1 MKMFL
6 KVSIKAPNKKE
17 NVLYLV
23 PDVVSSGVET
33 DEGYIISASCR
44 KDEYG
49 FSILRNR
56 KYVGDFSNKIA
67 PKQVITIEDDGNV
80 LTFSLISN
88 KNVVLRYLK
97 SKPTTTY
104 REMEEFYDYI
114 GKYDKL
120 KKRRSTGPLYPNS
133 GMDPDLKDEY
143 ARKGK

>member
-17 NVLYLV
+17 NILYLI
-23 PDVVSSGVET
+23 PDVISNSVET
-33 DEGYIISASCR
+33 DEGYIISASSR
-44 KDEYG
+44 KEEYS

-56 KYVGDFSNKIA
+56 KYIGGFSNKIA
-67 PKQVITIEDDGNV
+67 PKQIINIEDDGNV
-80 LTFSLISN
+80 LTFSLTSN
-88 KNVVLRYLK
+88 KITVKRYLK
-97 SKPTTTY
+97 NKPGTTV

-114 GKYDKL
+114 GEYNKI

-133 GMDPDLKDEY
+133 GMDPDIKDEY

>member
-17 NVLYLV
+17 NILYLI

-33 DEGYIISASCR
+33 DEGYIISASCS
-44 KDEYG
+44 KEEYS

-56 KYVGDFSNKIA
+56 KFIGGFSNNIA
-67 PKQVITIEDDGNV
+67 PKQIIDIEDDGNI
-80 LTFSLISN
+80 LTFSLIHN
-88 KNVVLRYLK
+88 KNVVRRYLK
-97 SKPTTTY
+97 SKPTTTQ
-104 REMEEFYDYI
+104 REMEEFYVYV
-114 GKYDKL
+114 GEFYKL
-120 KKRRSTGPLYPNS
+120 KKRRSTGSFYPNS